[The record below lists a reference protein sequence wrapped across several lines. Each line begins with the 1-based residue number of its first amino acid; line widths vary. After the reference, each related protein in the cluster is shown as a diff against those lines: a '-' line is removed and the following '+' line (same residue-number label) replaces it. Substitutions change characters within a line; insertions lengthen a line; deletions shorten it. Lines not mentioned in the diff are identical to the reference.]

1 MRIAYADPPYPGQSR
16 KHYADHPD
24 YDGEVDHA
32 ALIERMDSTY
42 DGWLLHTASTTLAD
56 VLALCPKGVRIGA
69 WVKPFAAF
77 KRNVP
82 LAYAWEPVIFQPA
95 RKQTVGGDLV
105 MRDWISEGIT
115 MRRGLAGAKPER
127 VVHWALRCVG
137 AEHGDQ
143 IVDLYPGSGAVG
155 RAVETWRSQLWL
167 STEAASVADP
177 RPLTGAAPCL
187 APSSTSPPPS
197 RPRPGSS
204 C

>member
-1 MRIAYADPPYPGQSR
+1 MNICYADPPYPGQSK

-24 YDGEVDHA
+24 YAGEVDHA
-32 ALIERMDSTY
+32 QMLRVLAHY
-42 DGWLLHTASTTLAD
+42 DGWILHTASTTLAE
-56 VLALCPKGVRIGA
+56 VLALCPPGVRIGA

-82 LAYAWEPVIFQPA
+82 LAYAWEPVIFSPC

-137 AEHGDQ
+137 AERDDE
-143 IVDLYPGSGAVG
+143 IDDMYPGSGAVTQ
-155 RAVETWRSQLWL
+155 AVETWRSQMVF
-167 STEAASVADP
+167 SGEGV
-177 RPLTGAAPCL
+177 
-187 APSSTSPPPS
+187 
-197 RPRPGSS
+197 
-204 C
+204 